1 MEEEI
6 KKAYMDWSEKGVS
19 YLNCMYVYDTMM
31 DVDEAL
37 QTCDTILDE
46 IDLGIDYTSREKD
59 IDRLLEGH
67 GTLHRYID
75 VLNCYVD
82 DKLDQPLKKDFKKN
96 ATETISRIHLED
108 FEVDNTL
115 GLTENNYITGGMG
128 YAGTMVEQEKAKLTF
143 ADFIGTSD
151 GKADGNGLHMA
162 YTNGSVEDFASIFA
176 AQYEAMKA
184 SGALGEDNNLTQQE
198 FLEQFYRQGEFTH
211 DSSNPFLN
219 FVSSVLDITII
230 KPVIEAC
237 TGEDLVTG
245 EDLTDMERG
254 LKVVFAMVD
263 LVTLGGAIAATKFSE
278 MGLKEGLKA
287 FGKTALIDFA
297 GNTAACGVG
306 ALGEAFDWP
315 VPVTMMLSLAA
326 GITVS
331 ISGNKLL
338 FKNADGI
345 EIGAKTLS
353 DAEVKKIGDV
363 LDEGLD
369 INFVSEDLNN
379 ILKNKGVTLEEFNA
393 LRLRDVSTL
402 SEEERVML
410 REIGE
415 QLTEDER
422 LKLIGKSTWDKIVN
436 SISSEDLK
444 KIQGWK
450 NPPSEEVYLKNKKVF
465 DNPKYY
471 NQTTGEPIWP
481 GQNGDPNI
489 DGFLN
494 GKYEDTKLRPGE
506 QIDRYGGNNGTFFG
520 DEGTSIP
527 ERAMAPNSDFSKYNK
542 YVVAREMPVRKGK
555 IAPWFDQPGGGIQY
569 QIDPGFVSSIKS
581 KLRPK
586 EDFIDGLVRMGYLDR
601 I

>member
-37 QTCDTILDE
+37 KTCDTILDE
-46 IDLGIDYTSREKD
+46 IDLGIDYTSRKKD

-237 TGEDLVTG
+237 TGEDLITG

-254 LKVVFAMVD
+254 LKVVFAVVD

-306 ALGEAFDWP
+306 ALGETFDWP
-315 VPVTMMLSLAA
+315 VPITMMLSLAA

-338 FKNADGI
+338 FKNADGV

-353 DAEVKKIGDV
+353 EREWESFRDLMSPEEAARYDKYWSLKETTCTS
-363 LDEGLD
+363 DELY
-369 INFVSEDLNN
+369 I
-379 ILKNKGVTLEEFNA
+379 
-393 LRLRDVSTL
+393 
-402 SEEERVML
+402 
-410 REIGE
+410 
-415 QLTEDER
+415 
-422 LKLIGKSTWDKIVN
+422 
-436 SISSEDLK
+436 
-444 KIQGWK
+444 
-450 NPPSEEVYLKNKKVF
+450 YLKNIDTDYAETFLK
-465 DNPKYY
+465 
-471 NQTTGEPIWP
+471 TGEWPDEIQIPKNASVLNKDGSINWTKAAKGGYKLDKDGNPIKEKFIP
-481 GQNGDPNI
+481 KI
-489 DGFLN
+489 
-494 GKYEDTKLRPGE
+494 GE
-506 QIDRYGGNNGTFFG
+506 VIDRYGPANGRY
-520 DEGTSIP
+520 TSPIIDGKSFEYT
-527 ERAMAPNSDFSKYNK
+527 ERSLPYVENLSNYHKYEVIGDFSKIEE
-542 YVVAREMPVRKGK
+542 YVKNCPDAKLKVKIDATVTAYYDGDYSKLVSYKGEAATVEGWGK
-555 IAPWFDQPGGGIQY
+555 GGAIQY
-569 QIDPGFVSSIKS
+569 EFSLTVEQLEGLGLLREIK
-581 KLRPK
+581 
-586 EDFIDGLVRMGYLDR
+586 
-601 I
+601 

>member
-46 IDLGIDYTSREKD
+46 IDLGIDYTSRKKD

-128 YAGTMVEQEKAKLTF
+128 YAGTMVEQEKAKLAF

-151 GKADGNGLHMA
+151 GKADGNGFHMA

-237 TGEDLVTG
+237 TGEDLITG

-306 ALGEAFDWP
+306 ALGETFDWP

-338 FKNADGI
+338 FKNADGV

-353 DAEVKKIGDV
+353 EREWESFRDLMSPEEAARYDKYWSLKETTCTS
-363 LDEGLD
+363 DELY
-369 INFVSEDLNN
+369 I
-379 ILKNKGVTLEEFNA
+379 
-393 LRLRDVSTL
+393 
-402 SEEERVML
+402 
-410 REIGE
+410 
-415 QLTEDER
+415 
-422 LKLIGKSTWDKIVN
+422 
-436 SISSEDLK
+436 
-444 KIQGWK
+444 
-450 NPPSEEVYLKNKKVF
+450 YLKNIDTDYAETFLK
-465 DNPKYY
+465 
-471 NQTTGEPIWP
+471 TGEWPDEIQIPKNASVLNKDGSINWTKAAKGGYKLDKDGNPIKEKFIP
-481 GQNGDPNI
+481 KI
-489 DGFLN
+489 
-494 GKYEDTKLRPGE
+494 GE
-506 QIDRYGGNNGTFFG
+506 VIDRYGPANGRY
-520 DEGTSIP
+520 TSPIIDGKSFEYT
-527 ERAMAPNSDFSKYNK
+527 ERSLPYVENLSNYHKYEVIGDFSKIEE
-542 YVVAREMPVRKGK
+542 YVKNCPDAKLKVKIDATVTAYYDGDYSKLVSYKGEAATVEGWGK
-555 IAPWFDQPGGGIQY
+555 GGAIQY
-569 QIDPGFVSSIKS
+569 EFSLTVEQLEGLGLLREIK
-581 KLRPK
+581 
-586 EDFIDGLVRMGYLDR
+586 
-601 I
+601 

>member
-19 YLNCMYVYDTMM
+19 YLNCMYVYDIMM

-46 IDLGIDYTSREKD
+46 IDLGIDYTSRKKD

-237 TGEDLVTG
+237 TGEDLITG

-345 EIGAKTLS
+345 EIGSKTLS
-353 DAEVKKIGDV
+353 EREWESFRDLMSPEEAARYDKYWSLKETTCTS
-363 LDEGLD
+363 DELY
-369 INFVSEDLNN
+369 I
-379 ILKNKGVTLEEFNA
+379 
-393 LRLRDVSTL
+393 
-402 SEEERVML
+402 
-410 REIGE
+410 
-415 QLTEDER
+415 
-422 LKLIGKSTWDKIVN
+422 
-436 SISSEDLK
+436 
-444 KIQGWK
+444 
-450 NPPSEEVYLKNKKVF
+450 YLKNIDTDYAETFLK
-465 DNPKYY
+465 
-471 NQTTGEPIWP
+471 TGEWPDEIQIPKNASVLNKDGSINWTKAAKGGYKLDKDGNPIKEKFIP
-481 GQNGDPNI
+481 KI
-489 DGFLN
+489 
-494 GKYEDTKLRPGE
+494 GE
-506 QIDRYGGNNGTFFG
+506 VIDRYGPANGRY
-520 DEGTSIP
+520 TSPIIDGKSFEYT
-527 ERAMAPNSDFSKYNK
+527 ERSLPYVENLSNYHKYEVIGDFSKIEEYVKNCPDAKLKAQVEAIVKK
-542 YVVAREMPVRKGK
+542 YYKGDYSRLASYK
-555 IAPWFDQPGGGIQY
+555 GEAAAVEGWGKGGAIQY
-569 QIDPGFVSSIKS
+569 ELSLTVEQLERLGL
-581 KLRPK
+581 LR
-586 EDFIDGLVRMGYLDR
+586 EIN
-601 I
+601 

>member
-19 YLNCMYVYDTMM
+19 YLNCMYVYDIMM

-230 KPVIEAC
+230 KPIIEAC
-237 TGEDLVTG
+237 TGEDLITG

-254 LKVVFAMVD
+254 LKVVFAVVD

-306 ALGEAFDWP
+306 ALGETFDWP
-315 VPVTMMLSLAA
+315 VPITMMLSLAA

-345 EIGAKTLS
+345 EIGSKTLS
-353 DAEVKKIGDV
+353 DAEGKKIGDV

-542 YVVAREMPVRKGK
+542 YVVAREMSVRKGK

-569 QIDPGFVSSIKS
+569 QIDPGFVETIRA
-581 KLRPK
+581 KLK
-586 EDFIDGLVRMGYLDR
+586 LGETFIDGLVRMGYLKR

>member
-19 YLNCMYVYDTMM
+19 YLNCMYVYDIMM

-162 YTNGSVEDFASIFA
+162 YTNGSVEDFESIFA

-237 TGEDLVTG
+237 TGEDLITG

-315 VPVTMMLSLAA
+315 VPITMMLSLAA

-345 EIGAKTLS
+345 EIGSKTLNEREWESFRDLMSPEEAARYDKYWSLKETTCTS
-353 DAEVKKIGDV
+353 DELYI
-363 LDEGLD
+363 
-369 INFVSEDLNN
+369 
-379 ILKNKGVTLEEFNA
+379 
-393 LRLRDVSTL
+393 
-402 SEEERVML
+402 
-410 REIGE
+410 
-415 QLTEDER
+415 
-422 LKLIGKSTWDKIVN
+422 
-436 SISSEDLK
+436 
-444 KIQGWK
+444 
-450 NPPSEEVYLKNKKVF
+450 YLKNIDTDYAETFWK
-465 DNPKYY
+465 
-471 NQTTGEPIWP
+471 TGEWPDEIQIPKNASVLNKDGSINWTKAAAGGYKLDKDGNPIKEKFIP
-481 GQNGDPNI
+481 KI
-489 DGFLN
+489 
-494 GKYEDTKLRPGE
+494 GE
-506 QIDRYGGNNGTFFG
+506 VIDRYGPANGRY
-520 DEGTSIP
+520 TSPIIDGKSFEYT
-527 ERAMAPNSDFSKYNK
+527 ERSLPYVENLSNYHKYEVIGDFSKIEE
-542 YVVAREMPVRKGK
+542 YVKNCPDAKLKVKIDATVTAYYDGDYSKLVSYKGEAATVEGWGK
-555 IAPWFDQPGGGIQY
+555 GGAIQY
-569 QIDPGFVSSIKS
+569 EFSLTVEQLEGLGLLREIK
-581 KLRPK
+581 
-586 EDFIDGLVRMGYLDR
+586 
-601 I
+601 